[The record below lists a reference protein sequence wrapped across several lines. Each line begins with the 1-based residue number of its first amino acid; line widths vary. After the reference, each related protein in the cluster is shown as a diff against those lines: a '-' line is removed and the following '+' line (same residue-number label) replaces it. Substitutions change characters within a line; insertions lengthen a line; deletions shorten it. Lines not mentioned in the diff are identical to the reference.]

1 MLLDTGSGRE
11 EVPALVK
18 QAMTLLDVQSIAC
31 FVLTHHHRD
40 HTDGVSSLRDAISQS
55 SSFAIYKVPDQHS
68 DPTWLAL
75 QDGQAFSLQQGK
87 QSLKVIQTPGHT
99 ADSIC
104 LQWREGPRL
113 LGIFTADT
121 VLGHGSS
128 VYEDLSAYMSSLDKL
143 QTMLEECQPQSIA
156 LFPGHGEVREDG
168 LKTVREYR
176 QHRIDRENEIIAVL
190 RDTPATLDEYVSF
203 AFLQQLQSSLTH
215 FGADCS
221 AASILTFPN
230 RSCQQRSEA
239 CSCTSTNSSS
249 KAEHSFCL
257 TIATL

>member
-1 MLLDTGSGRE
+1 MSLPKLPDVAKLAPGLVRVLGQNPSDFTLQGTNLYLLEKSPGHAVLLDTGSGRG

-87 QSLKVIQTPGHT
+87 RSLKVIQTPGHT

-128 VYEDLSAYMSSLDKL
+128 VYEDLSAY
-143 QTMLEECQPQSIA
+143 
-156 LFPGHGEVREDG
+156 
-168 LKTVREYR
+168 
-176 QHRIDRENEIIAVL
+176 
-190 RDTPATLDEYVSF
+190 
-203 AFLQQLQSSLTH
+203 
-215 FGADCS
+215 
-221 AASILTFPN
+221 
-230 RSCQQRSEA
+230 
-239 CSCTSTNSSS
+239 
-249 KAEHSFCL
+249 
-257 TIATL
+257 